1 MRQQQRDAGAMGLA
15 LESEAGIDNS
25 ELWLARLEALGWSWL
40 GGIWKELY
48 SIGVAFRVIMG
59 VEMFF

>member
-1 MRQQQRDAGAMGLA
+1 MGLA